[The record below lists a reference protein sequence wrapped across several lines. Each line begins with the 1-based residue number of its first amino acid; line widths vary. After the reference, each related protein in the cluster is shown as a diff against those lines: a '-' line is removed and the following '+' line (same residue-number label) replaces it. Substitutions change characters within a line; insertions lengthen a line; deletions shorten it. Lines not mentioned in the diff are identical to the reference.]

1 MSYCRLLAVALLLAM
16 GVADIAPAAHATP
29 RNVAFLVKL
38 GDTLDTRTSR
48 PSDRVRA
55 VVISPVSLRG
65 GRLEGAV
72 EEARGGSLR
81 FSFHTLRHAGKSL
94 SIRTRITGVVN
105 SKGDVSR
112 DDLGQVV
119 RIEEGTIIAPGEA
132 TAIHEGAEIRLAGEL
147 P

>member
-1 MSYCRLLAVALLLAM
+1 MRYCRRLAVALLLAM
-16 GVADIAPAAHATP
+16 GLAAIAVAAHAAP
-29 RNVAFLVKL
+29 KDVAFLVKL
-38 GDTLDTRTSR
+38 GDTLDTRASR
-48 PSDRVRA
+48 PGDNVSA

-65 GRLEGAV
+65 GRLEGTV
-72 EEARGGSLR
+72 EEARGGRLR
-81 FSFHTLRHAGKSL
+81 FSFHTLRHAGKTFSL
-94 SIRTRITGVVN
+94 RTQITGVVN

-119 RIEEGTIIAPGEA
+119 RIEEGTIVASGKA